1 MGSNIISVWYFII
14 FFPMVYAIYNLLKIF
29 DYEKILLRGKVAEL
43 KIVLAIISVGLSY
56 LFTSSIIEIFERISN
71 FFW

>member
-71 FFW
+71 FF